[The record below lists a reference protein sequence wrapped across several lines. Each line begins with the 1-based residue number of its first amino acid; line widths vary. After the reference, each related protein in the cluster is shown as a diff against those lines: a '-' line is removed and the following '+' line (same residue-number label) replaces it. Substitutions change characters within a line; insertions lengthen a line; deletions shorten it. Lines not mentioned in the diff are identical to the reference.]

1 MKLLKK
7 DSDFIKILSNTAW
20 MVFDKVFLL
29 VLSLFVS
36 VKIANHYGAL
46 GYGSYQYA
54 VSIVAVFEILTTFVD
69 GRVVKKKYLD
79 HDPET
84 VVLTGTMARIL
95 LSVFSILMGIVF
107 ILIYRDG
114 PEFTVIFMLLL
125 INMALG
131 SIKFGMA
138 NRFEYLMKSKK
149 VVIASD
155 LAALTASV
163 LQLIAV
169 QYSWPLTA
177 LALIALT
184 STLISF
190 FIIWIQY
197 KAEFGRLKPE
207 LLDKDLLKHML
218 KESFPLG
225 IAGSCGVIYTRCD
238 SIMLGAMMTSA
249 EVGIYSIS
257 VSLINI
263 VQIAIAPIRE
273 SVFPMLLHLY
283 DSDRKQYAERYIQI
297 SSILTWVYIAGVAFS
312 FVILP
317 YAFRFLN
324 EEYAQAFPVY
334 RLHVLG
340 TFFMY
345 NAALRAGHFTVINR
359 SSILTWSQI
368 VSVIANVV
376 MNFFM
381 IQIWGMY
388 GAALATVIT
397 QAVSLM
403 FINLFFQKEGREVF
417 MWQVKALNPLCIFR
431 FLKSV
436 R

>member
-1 MKLLKK
+1 MRWMKK

-29 VLSLFVS
+29 ALSLFVS
-36 VKIANHYGAL
+36 VKIANYYGAL

-54 VSIVAVFEILTTFVD
+54 VSIVAVFEIVTTFVD
-69 GRVVKKKYLD
+69 ARVVKKKYLD
-79 HDPET
+79 HDSEV
-84 VVLTGTMARIL
+84 VVLTGTVARIL
-95 LSVFSILMGIVF
+95 LALLSVLGGCVF
-107 ILIYRDG
+107 ILLYQG
-114 PEFTVIFMLLL
+114 GAQFNMVFMLLL
-125 INMALG
+125 LNMALG
-131 SIKFGMA
+131 NVKFGMA

-149 VVIASD
+149 VVIATD

-177 LALIALT
+177 LAMIALT
-184 STLISF
+184 STAISL

-197 KAEFGRLKPE
+197 RTDFGGLRFT
-207 LLDKDLLKHML
+207 LLDRQLLKQLL

-225 IAGSCGVIYTRCD
+225 IAGSCGVLYTRSD

-257 VSLINI
+257 VSLITI

-273 SVFPMLLHLY
+273 SVFPMLLNLY
-283 DSDRKQYAERYIQI
+283 DTDRKQYEERYIQI
-297 SSILTWVYIAGVAFS
+297 SSVMTWIYIAGVAFS
-312 FVILP
+312 FVVLP

-324 EEYAQAFPVY
+324 AEYAQAYPVY
-334 RLHVLG
+334 RIHVLG

-345 NAALRAGHFTVINR
+345 NAALRAGHFTIINR
-359 SSILTWSQI
+359 GSILTWSQAI
-368 VSVIANVV
+368 SVLANVV
-376 MNFFM
+376 MNFFL
-381 IQIWGMY
+381 IQSWGMY
-388 GAALATVIT
+388 GAAAATVIT
-397 QAVSLM
+397 QAISLM
-403 FINLFFQKEGREVF
+403 FINLFFQKDGREVF
-417 MWQVKALNPLCIFR
+417 LWQVKALNPVYIFR
-431 FLKSV
+431 FLKSA